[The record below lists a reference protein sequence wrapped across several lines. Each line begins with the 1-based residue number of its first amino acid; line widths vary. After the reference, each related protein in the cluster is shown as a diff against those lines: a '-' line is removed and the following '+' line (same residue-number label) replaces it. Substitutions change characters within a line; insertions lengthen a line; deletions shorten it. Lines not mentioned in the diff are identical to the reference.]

1 MPEKP
6 VIIFDFGDV
15 LVEWKFQNLYCK
27 VFNNDAEIEL
37 FLEKTGL
44 REMNRC
50 MDAGYPFAKGIAELS
65 AAHPEYARELGWF
78 NTRWGEA
85 RGPQN
90 TQAIDLMRRLKEQG
104 YRLYG
109 LSNWSREKFDTVKDE
124 LLFLPLLQEYIISG
138 DAGVTKPD
146 ERIYRMLLKRIGRP
160 AGECIFIDD
169 SEENVFAAEEL
180 GIRTI
185 LYRSVEQL
193 RRELANMGIQWHRV
207 SSRIGGDDMKYEE
220 VSGIRVPKIGFG
232 TWSIGGKS
240 GADPAG
246 DSKSLAALRS
256 ALELGYSHFDTA
268 EIYASGHAEELLG
281 EAVRASGKNRAD
293 LLITSKVSPGHLRP
307 EAVLKAC
314 AQSLKRLK
322 MEYLDIYLIHWPN
335 PLIRLEETF
344 AALNQL
350 VRAGKVKH
358 VGVSNFNLKL
368 LRRAQ
373 ELCETPI
380 LTDQVPYRLPD
391 RTYAEN
397 GVLAY
402 CQQNDILLTAYSPV
416 KFRSIKVNSA
426 LKKIANDHSASTFQI
441 ALAWL
446 IAQPRV
452 ISIPMSFNP
461 AHQKEN
467 LQAVEIELSSDE
479 MAQLNNLYSR

>member
-44 REMNRC
+44 REMNRR

-193 RRELANMGIQWHRV
+193 RRELASMGIQ
-207 SSRIGGDDMKYEE
+207 
-220 VSGIRVPKIGFG
+220 
-232 TWSIGGKS
+232 
-240 GADPAG
+240 
-246 DSKSLAALRS
+246 
-256 ALELGYSHFDTA
+256 
-268 EIYASGHAEELLG
+268 
-281 EAVRASGKNRAD
+281 
-293 LLITSKVSPGHLRP
+293 
-307 EAVLKAC
+307 
-314 AQSLKRLK
+314 
-322 MEYLDIYLIHWPN
+322 
-335 PLIRLEETF
+335 
-344 AALNQL
+344 
-350 VRAGKVKH
+350 
-358 VGVSNFNLKL
+358 
-368 LRRAQ
+368 
-373 ELCETPI
+373 
-380 LTDQVPYRLPD
+380 
-391 RTYAEN
+391 
-397 GVLAY
+397 
-402 CQQNDILLTAYSPV
+402 
-416 KFRSIKVNSA
+416 
-426 LKKIANDHSASTFQI
+426 
-441 ALAWL
+441 
-446 IAQPRV
+446 
-452 ISIPMSFNP
+452 
-461 AHQKEN
+461 
-467 LQAVEIELSSDE
+467 
-479 MAQLNNLYSR
+479 